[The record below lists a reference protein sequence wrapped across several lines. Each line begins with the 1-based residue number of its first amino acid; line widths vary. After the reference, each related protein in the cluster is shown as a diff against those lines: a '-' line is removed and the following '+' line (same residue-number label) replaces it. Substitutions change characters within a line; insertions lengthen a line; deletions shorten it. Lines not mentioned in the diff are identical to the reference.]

1 VLRRRRNRPLL
12 RPDDVGHTR
21 RDDTTVCRVD
31 SETDLLDLRSVLRT
45 EAQLAGLRTVA
56 ETKLLTA
63 ASELARN
70 MIRHAGG
77 GRVLVR
83 RRIEQGHGGVTAVF
97 EDTGPGIPSLD
108 LALTDGWSSVGS
120 LGLGLPGAQRLVDE
134 FDVTS
139 GPDGTLVSVTV
150 WAR

>member
-1 VLRRRRNRPLL
+1 VP
-12 RPDDVGHTR
+12 PTR

-31 SETDLLDLRSVLRT
+31 SEADLLDLRSVLRT
-45 EAQLAGLRTVA
+45 EAEVAGLRTVA

-77 GRVLVR
+77 GSVVVR
-83 RRIEQGHGGVTAVF
+83 RRTESGRTGVSAVF
-97 EDTGPGIPSLD
+97 EDRGPGIPSLD

-139 GPDGTLVSVTV
+139 GPEGTVVTV
-150 WAR
+150 TTWAR